1 MYVPLQ
7 YQNPTDPLNTQSA
20 KQRGLV
26 SAGSGAPLVCA
37 SVPGLC
43 GQLRAFS
50 ALLSVAQVPRA
61 AGCPSLAV
69 AKAGWDGLGAPRD
82 GEGRSSKAPSNP
94 SQAVIP
100 RGSGYTLDQQR
111 WNRYMLFLLQ
121 QSLQKVQEQ
130 PFKNSQFLCCL
141 YSKTT

>member
-7 YQNPTDPLNTQSA
+7 YYNPTDPLRTQSA

-37 SVPGLC
+37 SVPGPC
-43 GQLRAFS
+43 VQLRAFS

-61 AGCPSLAV
+61 AGVPIPGSGQGRL
-69 AKAGWDGLGAPRD
+69 GWARSARD
-82 GEGRSSKAPSNP
+82 SEGRSSKAPSNP
-94 SQAVIP
+94 RQALTP
-100 RGSGYTLDQQR
+100 WCSGYTLDQQR
-111 WNRYMLFLLQ
+111 CNQYMLFLLQ